1 MKGPSDKDS
10 VKKVASDR
18 VSVIEEALHSFEW
31 LYRIGIWLAFG
42 LMGASFLF
50 WAGPEKGSGSF
61 LSYTLFFLCSI
72 PLRSKSLAFENL
84 KSIAVLSALVA
95 HMLTLQ
101 SEFHRLPSV
110 LLIVPAFLAA
120 DLFESWILKC
130 LFTVSLWAV
139 HVFWV
144 FGEIPEMQKMGSSLL
159 GLGVTICS
167 LYVFKAI
174 RDVGKKLTL
183 QKLESLRGKNDFNQ
197 QRIHASRLQ
206 TMGELSAA
214 LVHELSNPITNIHGF
229 FGQLSEFEELRLNI
243 KFRETMER
251 IEANVTRVRDLI
263 LGFRSFSRLQ
273 TNQEVDFSLEELF
286 RNLDVLARHAF
297 KAQNVELEIKYE
309 NCECHLLG
317 NRVEIAQVVMNF
329 MLNAL
334 AAVKEA
340 PIKKVKVGAR
350 IHENQVVLFVED
362 SGPGVPLDIEDKIFR
377 PFFSTKGEEGSGL
390 GLYISKLIAETHECE
405 LGVKKSADTAMGGAC
420 FELKFPL
427 KRNLEKKLAA

>member
-1 MKGPSDKDS
+1 MKSLSDKDS

-18 VSVIEEALHSFEW
+18 ASVIEEALHSFEW

-50 WAGPEKGSGSF
+50 WAGPERGSGSF
-61 LSYTLFFLCSI
+61 LSYGLFFLCSI
-72 PLRSKSLAFENL
+72 PFKNKNLTFENL
-84 KSIAVLSALVA
+84 KGLAVLSALVA
-95 HMLTLQ
+95 HMLVLQ

-120 DLFESWILKC
+120 DLFESWALKS
-130 LFTVSLWAV
+130 FFAVSLWAV

-144 FGEIPEMQKMGSSLL
+144 FGEVPEIQKMGSSLV
-159 GLGVTICS
+159 GLGVTMCS
-167 LYVFKAI
+167 LYIFKAI

-183 QKLESLRGKNDFNQ
+183 QKLEALRGKNDFNQ

-229 FGQLSEFEELRLNI
+229 FGQLNEFEELRLNI

-251 IEANVTRVRDLI
+251 IEANVARVKDLI

-273 TNQEVDFSLEELF
+273 ASQEVDFSLEELF
-286 RNLDVLARHAF
+286 KNLDVLARHAF
-297 KAQNVELEIKYE
+297 KAQDVDLEIKYE

-317 NRVEIAQVVMNF
+317 NRVEIGQVVMNF

-334 AAVKEA
+334 SAVKES
-340 PIKKVKVGAR
+340 PVKKVKVGAR
-350 IHENQVVLFVED
+350 IQEDQVVLFVED
-362 SGPGVPLDIEDKIFR
+362 SGPGVPSDIEEKIFR

-390 GLYISKLIAETHECE
+390 GLYISKIIAENHECE
-405 LGVKKSADTAMGGAC
+405 LSVKRSTDASLGGAC
-420 FELKFPL
+420 FEIKFPL